1 MQIKDNSDR
10 MRTLGG
16 RGMLLGL
23 FLVVGVVKMCV
34 WGVTIIVTVNL
45 QTKDT
50 LGTIQSHALAGS
62 LSLGCV
68 QPVVPS

>member
-23 FLVVGVVKMCV
+23 FLVVGVVKMCG
-34 WGVTIIVTVNL
+34 WGVTVIVTVNL

-50 LGTIQSHALAGS
+50 LGTI
-62 LSLGCV
+62 
-68 QPVVPS
+68 